1 MSIKLQNLVIK
12 LNCCL
17 LSNSSIGKQ
26 KVKEEKWIELR
37 KGKMVESKQSYEECR
52 RKRIEENKKRM
63 EELNLGKLALA
74 FKAST
79 TPKSSPVSFT
89 TLSHSLCFSLF
100 SAFPILRLIAFWIL
114 ILVRTG
120 EANKSNSRY
129 LFITGPRIESDRQQD
144 PSPNRQKSL
153 TQQTSFKTT
162 RHQIRVR
169 RPVPD
174 SLRQSWPFLI
184 QTSGPNAHRIL

>member
-1 MSIKLQNLVIK
+1 MNR
-12 LNCCL
+12 
-17 LSNSSIGKQ
+17 
-26 KVKEEKWIELR
+26 ELR

-79 TPKSSPVSFT
+79 AKSSPVSFT
-89 TLSHSLCFSLF
+89 TLSLSLSLSVF
-100 SAFPILRLIAFWIL
+100 FFFRAFPTLRLIAFWIL
-114 ILVRTG
+114 FLVRTG
-120 EANKSNSRY
+120 EATKSNSRY
-129 LFITGPRIESDRQQD
+129 LFVTGPKIESDRQQD

-153 TQQTSFKTT
+153 TQTSSFKTT
-162 RHQIRVR
+162 RYQIRVR

-174 SLRQSWPFLI
+174 CLRQS
-184 QTSGPNAHRIL
+184 